1 MPNNNH
7 DKKITDNANSQG
19 KDTYNGSDLP
29 TMEMEYVQRHA
40 RRPEA
45 QQAKQSIKVETTG
58 VSDEEKAVDGTDKTT
73 G

>member
-1 MPNNNH
+1 MEVFSMPNNNH
-7 DKKITDNANSQG
+7 DKKMTDNANSQG

-45 QQAKQSIKVETTG
+45 NNLI
-58 VSDEEKAVDGTDKTT
+58 
-73 G
+73 